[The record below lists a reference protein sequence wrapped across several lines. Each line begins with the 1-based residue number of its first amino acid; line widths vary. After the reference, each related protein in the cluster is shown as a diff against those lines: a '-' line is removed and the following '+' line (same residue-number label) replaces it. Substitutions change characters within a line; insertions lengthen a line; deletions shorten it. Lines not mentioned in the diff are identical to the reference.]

1 VSDFFSWR
9 RDSLLYMVVKEDLY
23 TFIGSLPYQALSES
37 GRKKTDFAS
46 VFLLF
51 SPELVAL
58 AGVRMPSSNAS
69 MLIPY

>member
-1 VSDFFSWR
+1 MANIASVSDFFSWR
-9 RDSLLYMVVKEDLY
+9 RDSLLYMLVKEDLY

-58 AGVRMPSSNAS
+58 TGVR
-69 MLIPY
+69 